1 MSPLSK
7 FLLIAGVLVLSI
19 ALRGT
24 GPLITRKLGVL
35 GFLATSFLIGWF
47 VSDWWPMGLLF
58 VSFWLAWPW
67 YELITRVKKIAMP
80 TENPLRHKPLP
91 THPDYFP
98 ALPELS
104 DEMEQ
109 EGFEHVED
117 LGREWED
124 SQQFYRIYQK
134 LDERTQAVICL
145 IEQQQYTFYYLRILS
160 RGNDGAVWTTWNY
173 PFSLNL
179 KLAPEWQMNRE
190 SGEKSFME
198 LAESHRQ
205 FLARNN
211 VKPADLAPLNPEDLH
226 EQLQCEQSR
235 QIAHNV
241 TAGILQKDADG
252 AIRYTWRGLWFIWF
266 QLLRDFV
273 RLS

>member
-1 MSPLSK
+1 VSPTSK
-7 FLLIAGVLVLSI
+7 FLLIAGVFVLSM
-19 ALRGT
+19 ALRST
-24 GPLITRKLGVL
+24 GVLLARKLGVV
-35 GFLATSFLIGWF
+35 GYLATSFLIGWF
-47 VSDWWPMGLLF
+47 VSDWWPMGF
-58 VSFWLAWPW
+58 VFASFWLVWPW

-80 TENPLRHKPLP
+80 VENPLRHKAPP
-91 THPDYFP
+91 HTEYFP
-98 ALPELS
+98 ALGDLS

-117 LGREWED
+117 LGRDWDEAR
-124 SQQFYRIYQK
+124 QFYRVYQK
-134 LDERTQAVICL
+134 PDERTQAVICL
-145 IEQQQYTFYYLRILS
+145 VEQEQFAFYYLRILS

-179 KLAPEWQMNRE
+179 QLAPEWRMNRE

-198 LAESHRQ
+198 LMQSHRD
-205 FLARNN
+205 FLARHAVLSENL
-211 VKPADLAPLNPEDLH
+211 VALRPEELQ

-241 TAGILQKDADG
+241 TAGILRKDADG
-252 AIRYTWRGLWFIWF
+252 AIRYTWRGLWFIWV